1 MISDEIIKVLDVLG
15 EKFGIVIDWAQQN
28 IQPYIQD
35 LCQRVTQ
42 YKLSTS
48 IIGLIFAILL
58 LVVSTI
64 WFVYTIKTTT
74 GYKNKYELSDDDKFI
89 RQCSCFI
96 ITPIMCLISLIV
108 GSCMIDNICM
118 CIYVPERVLIDMISS
133 M

>member
-15 EKFGIVIDWAQQN
+15 EKFGIVIDWTQQN
-28 IQPYIQD
+28 IQSYIQD
-35 LCQRVTQ
+35 LCQRVIQ

-48 IIGLIFAILL
+48 IIGLIIAILL
-58 LVVSTI
+58 LAISII
-64 WFVYTIKTTT
+64 WFIYTIKITT
-74 GYKNKYELSDDDKFI
+74 GYKNKYELSDDKFI

-108 GSCMIDNICM
+108 GSRMIYNICM